1 MRWHRL
7 LSIGCLIAMV
17 GAKSSLD
24 HVIQRQTCRRKT
36 PLKKLRILVRQ
47 EVGRQAKQGRSVRL
61 MFQDE
66 GRFGLLG
73 KPRRCWAPA
82 GVRPVV
88 GARLLRKFSYAFAAV
103 SPHDG
108 VMDSLILPWVNAH
121 TMSLFLST
129 VAQRHPDEYVVM
141 VMDQAGWHIAQELEV
156 PKNMRL
162 VLLPP
167 YSPEIN
173 PAEHIWDA
181 LREDC
186 IGNTVFASLEAADQ
200 ALSKGLRS
208 LESDHE
214 RMQSLT
220 GFNWITSISLKAK

>member
-1 MRWHRL
+1 M
-7 LSIGCLIAMV
+7 
-17 GAKSSLD
+17 
-24 HVIQRQTCRRKT
+24 
-36 PLKKLRILVRQ
+36 PLKKLRTLVRQ

-108 VMDSLILPWVNAH
+108 VMDSLILPWVNAS
-121 TMSLFLST
+121 TMSMFLAT
-129 VAQRHPDEYVVM
+129 VSQRHPDEYIVM
-141 VMDQAGWHIAQELEV
+141 VMDQAGWHIAHELEV

-181 LREDC
+181 LRENC
-186 IGNTVFASLEAADQ
+186 IGNTVFASLDAADK

-208 LESDHE
+208 LESDPE

-220 GFNWITSISLKAK
+220 GFEWITSISLKAK

>member
-1 MRWHRL
+1 M
-7 LSIGCLIAMV
+7 
-17 GAKSSLD
+17 
-24 HVIQRQTCRRKT
+24 
-36 PLKKLRILVRQ
+36 
-47 EVGRQAKQGRSVRL
+47 RL

-73 KPRRCWAPA
+73 KPRRCWAPI

-88 GARLLRKFSYAFAAV
+88 GTRLVRKFSYAFAAV

-108 VMDSLILPWVNAH
+108 VMDSLILPWVNAQ

-129 VAQRHPDEYVVM
+129 VAQRHADEFIVM
-141 VMDQAGWHIAQELEV
+141 VMDQAGWHIASELEV
-156 PKNMRL
+156 PGNMRL

-173 PAEHIWDA
+173 PAEHIWEA

-186 IGNTVFASLEAADQ
+186 VANTVFATLDAADK
-200 ALSKGLRS
+200 ALSAGLLA
-208 LESDHE
+208 LESDPT
-214 RMQSLT
+214 RMQSLA
-220 GFNWITSISLKAK
+220 GFKWITSIRLNAN

>member
-1 MRWHRL
+1 M
-7 LSIGCLIAMV
+7 
-17 GAKSSLD
+17 
-24 HVIQRQTCRRKT
+24 
-36 PLKKLRILVRQ
+36 PLKKLRTLVRQ

-108 VMDSLILPWVNAH
+108 VMDSLILPWVNAS
-121 TMSLFLST
+121 TMSMFLAT
-129 VAQRHPDEYVVM
+129 VSQRHPDEYIVM
-141 VMDQAGWHIAQELEV
+141 VMDQAGWHIAHELEA

-173 PAEHIWDA
+173 PVEHIWDA
-181 LREDC
+181 LRENC
-186 IGNTVFASLEAADQ
+186 IGNTVFASLDAADK

-208 LESDHE
+208 LESDPE

-220 GFNWITSISLKAK
+220 GFEWITSISLKAK

>member
-1 MRWHRL
+1 M
-7 LSIGCLIAMV
+7 
-17 GAKSSLD
+17 
-24 HVIQRQTCRRKT
+24 
-36 PLKKLRILVRQ
+36 PLKKLRTLVRQ

-108 VMDSLILPWVNAH
+108 VMDSLILPWVNAS
-121 TMSLFLST
+121 TMSMFLAT
-129 VAQRHPDEYVVM
+129 VSQRHPDEYIVM
-141 VMDQAGWHIAQELEV
+141 VMDQAGWHIAHELEV

-167 YSPEIN
+167 YSPQIN

-181 LREDC
+181 LRENC
-186 IGNTVFASLEAADQ
+186 IGNTVFASLDAADK

-208 LESDHE
+208 LESDPE

-220 GFNWITSISLKAK
+220 GFEWITSISLKAK

>member
-1 MRWHRL
+1 M
-7 LSIGCLIAMV
+7 
-17 GAKSSLD
+17 
-24 HVIQRQTCRRKT
+24 
-36 PLKKLRILVRQ
+36 PLKKLRTLVRQ

-61 MFQDE
+61 IFQDE

-108 VMDSLILPWVNAH
+108 VMDSLILPWVNAS
-121 TMSLFLST
+121 TMSMFLAT
-129 VAQRHPDEYVVM
+129 VSQRHPDEYIVM
-141 VMDQAGWHIAQELEV
+141 VMDQAGWHIAHELEV

-181 LREDC
+181 LRENC
-186 IGNTVFASLEAADQ
+186 IGNTVFATLDAADK

-208 LESDHE
+208 LESDPE

-220 GFNWITSISLKAK
+220 GFEWITSISLKAK

>member
-1 MRWHRL
+1 
-7 LSIGCLIAMV
+7 
-17 GAKSSLD
+17 
-24 HVIQRQTCRRKT
+24 
-36 PLKKLRILVRQ
+36 
-47 EVGRQAKQGRSVRL
+47 

-121 TMSLFLST
+121 TMSMFLST

-141 VMDQAGWHIAQELEV
+141 FMEQAGWHIAQELEV

-186 IGNTVFASLEAADQ
+186 IGNTVFASLVAADK

-220 GFNWITSISLKAK
+220 GFDWITSISLKAK

>member
-1 MRWHRL
+1 M
-7 LSIGCLIAMV
+7 
-17 GAKSSLD
+17 
-24 HVIQRQTCRRKT
+24 
-36 PLKKLRILVRQ
+36 PLKKLRTLVRQ

-108 VMDSLILPWVNAH
+108 VMDSLILPWVNAS
-121 TMSLFLST
+121 TMSMFLAT
-129 VAQRHPDEYVVM
+129 VSQRHPDEYIVM
-141 VMDQAGWHIAQELEV
+141 VMDRAGCHIAHELEV

-173 PAEHIWDA
+173 PVEHIWDA
-181 LREDC
+181 LRENC
-186 IGNTVFASLEAADQ
+186 IGNTVFASLDAADK

-208 LESDHE
+208 LESDPE

-220 GFNWITSISLKAK
+220 GFEWITSISLKAK

>member
-1 MRWHRL
+1 M
-7 LSIGCLIAMV
+7 
-17 GAKSSLD
+17 
-24 HVIQRQTCRRKT
+24 
-36 PLKKLRILVRQ
+36 PLKKLRTLVRQ

-61 MFQDE
+61 IFQDE

-108 VMDSLILPWVNAH
+108 VMDSLILPWVNAS
-121 TMSLFLST
+121 TMSMFLAT
-129 VAQRHPDEYVVM
+129 VSQRHPDEYIVM
-141 VMDQAGWHIAQELEV
+141 VMDQAGWHIAHELEV

-181 LREDC
+181 LRENC
-186 IGNTVFASLEAADQ
+186 IGNTVFASLDAADK

-208 LESDHE
+208 LESDPE

-220 GFNWITSISLKAK
+220 GFEWITSISLKAK

>member
-1 MRWHRL
+1 
-7 LSIGCLIAMV
+7 
-17 GAKSSLD
+17 
-24 HVIQRQTCRRKT
+24 
-36 PLKKLRILVRQ
+36 
-47 EVGRQAKQGRSVRL
+47 

-73 KPRRCWAPA
+73 KPRRCWAPS

-121 TMSLFLST
+121 TMSMFLST
-129 VAQRHPDEYVVM
+129 VSQRHPDEYIVM

-186 IGNTVFASLEAADQ
+186 IGNTVFASLDAADK

-208 LESDHE
+208 LESDPE

>member
-1 MRWHRL
+1 M
-7 LSIGCLIAMV
+7 
-17 GAKSSLD
+17 
-24 HVIQRQTCRRKT
+24 
-36 PLKKLRILVRQ
+36 PLKKLRTLVRQ

-108 VMDSLILPWVNAH
+108 VMDSLILPWVNTS
-121 TMSLFLST
+121 TMSMFLAT
-129 VAQRHPDEYVVM
+129 VSQRHPDEYIVM
-141 VMDQAGWHIAQELEV
+141 VMDQAGWHIAHELEV

-173 PAEHIWDA
+173 PVEHIWDA
-181 LREDC
+181 LRENC
-186 IGNTVFASLEAADQ
+186 IGNTVFASLDAADK

-208 LESDHE
+208 LESDPE

-220 GFNWITSISLKAK
+220 GFEWITSISLKAK

>member
-1 MRWHRL
+1 MRLRHL
-7 LSIGCLIAMV
+7 PSIGCLIAMAGV
-17 GAKSSLD
+17 KSSLD
-24 HVIQRQTCRRKT
+24 HVIQRQTCRRKM
-36 PLKKLRILVRQ
+36 PLTKLRTLVRQ
-47 EVGRQAKQGRSVRL
+47 EVGRQARQGRSVRL

-108 VMDSLILPWVNAH
+108 VMDSLIVPWVNAS
-121 TMSLFLST
+121 TMSMFLSS
-129 VAQRHPDEYVVM
+129 VAQRHPDEYIVM
-141 VMDQAGWHIAQELEV
+141 VMDQAGRHIAQELEV
-156 PKNMRL
+156 PQNMRL
-162 VLLPP
+162 VLLAP

-173 PAEHIWDA
+173 PAEYIWDA

-186 IGNTVFASLEAADQ
+186 IGNTVFASLDAADKT
-200 ALSKGLRS
+200 LSKGLRS
-208 LESDHE
+208 LESDPE
-214 RMQSLT
+214 RMHSLT
-220 GFNWITSISLKAK
+220 GFKGIASQ

>member
-1 MRWHRL
+1 M
-7 LSIGCLIAMV
+7 
-17 GAKSSLD
+17 
-24 HVIQRQTCRRKT
+24 
-36 PLKKLRILVRQ
+36 PLKKLRTLVRQ

-88 GARLLRKFSYAFAAV
+88 GARLLRKFSYAFAAL

-108 VMDSLILPWVNAH
+108 VMDSLILPWVNAS
-121 TMSLFLST
+121 TMSMFLAT
-129 VAQRHPDEYVVM
+129 VSQRHPDEYIVM
-141 VMDQAGWHIAQELEV
+141 VMDQAGWHIAHELEV

-167 YSPEIN
+167 YSPQIN

-181 LREDC
+181 LRENC
-186 IGNTVFASLEAADQ
+186 IGNTVFASLDAADK

-208 LESDHE
+208 LESDPE

-220 GFNWITSISLKAK
+220 GFEWITSISLKAK

>member
-1 MRWHRL
+1 M
-7 LSIGCLIAMV
+7 
-17 GAKSSLD
+17 
-24 HVIQRQTCRRKT
+24 
-36 PLKKLRILVRQ
+36 PLKKLRTLVRQ

-108 VMDSLILPWVNAH
+108 VMDSLILPWVNAS
-121 TMSLFLST
+121 TMSMSMFLAT
-129 VAQRHPDEYVVM
+129 VSQRHPDEYIVM
-141 VMDQAGWHIAQELEV
+141 VMDQAGWHIAHELEV

-167 YSPEIN
+167 YSPQIN

-181 LREDC
+181 LRENC
-186 IGNTVFASLEAADQ
+186 IGNTVFASLDAADK

-208 LESDHE
+208 LESDPE

-220 GFNWITSISLKAK
+220 GFEWITSISLKAK

>member
-1 MRWHRL
+1 
-7 LSIGCLIAMV
+7 MV
-17 GAKSSLD
+17 GAKSFPD
-24 HVIQRQTCRRKT
+24 RVTQRPMCKRKT
-36 PLKKLRILVRQ
+36 PLKKLRTLARQ
-47 EVGRQAKQGRSVRL
+47 EVLRQAKQGRSVRL

-73 KPRRCWAPA
+73 KPRRCWAPS

-121 TMSLFLST
+121 TMSMFLST
-129 VAQRHPDEYVVM
+129 VSQRHPDEYIVM
-141 VMDQAGWHIAQELEV
+141 VMDQAGWHIAQELDV

-186 IGNTVFASLEAADQ
+186 IGNTVFASLEAADK
-200 ALSKGLRS
+200 ALSKGLRL
-208 LESDHE
+208 LESDHD

-220 GFNWITSISLKAK
+220 GFNWITSISLNAK